1 MASQQLQQP
10 PQANS
15 TAASEYLAAIRPT
28 AFTAEGVDELDGVD
42 PEPQV
47 SLPIAALKAAVATQ
61 DSAWQERV
69 NLFERNHQ
77 SQLREHQRK
86 EAEYQR
92 HIAAL
97 EAANQSLTARLN
109 QEDWTGPEEIL
120 NEDLQLVR
128 NANIKLRAQEKNL
141 NASLKRANL
150 KIQND
155 TAKINASEK
164 ERKELKESYAALKND
179 LWAILARH
187 H

>member
-1 MASQQLQQP
+1 M
-10 PQANS
+10 
-15 TAASEYLAAIRPT
+15 
-28 AFTAEGVDELDGVD
+28 
-42 PEPQV
+42 
-47 SLPIAALKAAVATQ
+47 ATQ
-61 DSAWQERV
+61 DSAWQERM

-92 HIAAL
+92 EVAAL
-97 EAANQSLTARLN
+97 EAKNQSLTARFN
-109 QEDWTGPEEIL
+109 QEDWTGPEQIL

-128 NANIKLRAQEKNL
+128 NANTKLRAQEKNM

-155 TAKINASEK
+155 TAKIDALEK
-164 ERKELKESYAALKND
+164 ERKELKENYAALKND
-179 LWAILARH
+179 LWGILARH